1 MSPPP
6 SPPHLTV
13 VVPAYNEAE
22 RITVMLDEAVDHLAA
37 AAYTSELLVVDD
49 GSTDDTA
56 NLVTAYAAR
65 RSSSHVAVRL
75 LRQSPNAGKGAAVR
89 AGAAAAKGAWVLMAD
104 ADGATRFADVDALF
118 AAATAAGADAAVGSR
133 AHLRGRGVTA
143 KAGATGGGGGGGGAD
158 AGGGRDALRS
168 FLSWC
173 FHVVVVLLGG
183 VRGIADT
190 QCGFKLYSAAAAV
203 AAFRG
208 QQLTRWAFDVEN
220 LYRLQAAGMRV
231 VEVPVAWTE
240 IPGSKISSLARVCV
254 RMLADVARMRW
265 AYATGKWTLPSR
277 GVRAGL
283 GTLEPT
289 RRGAVAATGYTQ

>member
-1 MSPPP
+1 MERY
-6 SPPHLTV
+6 V
-13 VVPAYNEAE
+13 V
-22 RITVMLDEAVDHLAA
+22 LDEAVDHLAA
-37 AAYTSELLVVDD
+37 AAYPSELLVVDD
-49 GSTDDTA
+49 GSTDATA
-56 NLVTAYAAR
+56 DLVTAYAVR

-75 LRQSPNAGKGAAVR
+75 LRQTPNAGKGAAVR
-89 AGAAAAKGAWVLMAD
+89 AGAAAASGAWVLMAD

-133 AHLRGRGVTA
+133 AHLRGLGGGAA
-143 KAGATGGGGGGGGAD
+143 KAGAAGAD

-173 FHVVVVLLGG
+173 FHMVVVLLGG

-220 LYRLQAAGMRV
+220 LYRVQAAGMRV

-240 IPGSKISSLARVCV
+240 IPGSKMGSLARVCV
-254 RMLADVARMRW
+254 RMLADVMRMRW
-265 AYATGKWTLPSR
+265 AYATGQWTLPSR
-277 GVRAGL
+277 GTRTAP
-283 GTLEPT
+283 GTLEPP
-289 RRGAVAATGYTQ
+289 RRGGLAAAGYTQ

>member
-56 NLVTAYAAR
+56 DLVTAYAAR

-75 LRQSPNAGKGAAVR
+75 LRQSPN
-89 AGAAAAKGAWVLMAD
+89 
-104 ADGATRFADVDALF
+104 
-118 AAATAAGADAAVGSR
+118 
-133 AHLRGRGVTA
+133 
-143 KAGATGGGGGGGGAD
+143 